1 VKTPFKRYISTISRS
16 SKVTH
21 YIGSQSTTVSK
32 KHSSQTLPLPIPKE
46 PSSETKEFG
55 WGQSTAG
62 AFWLALCLLRDVTTQ
77 KRAIAAHKAFCD
89 EVISQL
95 RATWTL
101 TAQDIK
107 HWLKIWEA
115 EQQHLASLEAA
126 KPKAV
131 APRSLPF
138 YGVMDAT
145 LVSYAYGQI
154 KEFVQ
159 LAPVNQRSSTAMLY
173 LELAVNLSEVRC
185 KTVNSIHWGNA
196 DAEARTEVWLQLLML
211 EQQIGFNLNR
221 FGQWWDGYVEEIP
234 SDFRFPIPHHLT
246 AEMAE
251 LIDYQVNRRGE
262 IQRSIGYLSNFA
274 QQIQQRG
281 DRYEPFLLKQLTG
294 QQNV

>member
-1 VKTPFKRYISTISRS
+1 MNQTFKRYISTISRS
-16 SKVTH
+16 SKATH
-21 YIGSQSTTVSK
+21 YVGSQSATVFK
-32 KHSSQTLPLPIPKE
+32 KRSSQTIPLPVRF
-46 PSSETKEFG
+46 PSEAKEFS

-89 EVISQL
+89 EVISRL
-95 RATWTL
+95 GSTWTL

-107 HWLKIWEA
+107 YWLKIWEE

-126 KPKAV
+126 KPKAA

-145 LVSYAYGQI
+145 LVSYAYRQI
-154 KEFVQ
+154 KEFIH

-196 DAEARTEVWLQLLML
+196 DAVARTEVWLQLLML
-211 EQQIGFNLNR
+211 EQQIGFNLSR
-221 FGQWWDGYVEEIP
+221 FGQWWDSYVEEIP
-234 SDFRFPIPHHLT
+234 PDFRFPIPDYLT

-251 LIDYQVNRRGE
+251 LVDHQANGRRK
-262 IQRSIGYLSNFA
+262 IAKSINYLSSFA

-281 DRYEPFLLKQLTG
+281 DRYEPFLLKQLG
-294 QQNV
+294 GKPNA